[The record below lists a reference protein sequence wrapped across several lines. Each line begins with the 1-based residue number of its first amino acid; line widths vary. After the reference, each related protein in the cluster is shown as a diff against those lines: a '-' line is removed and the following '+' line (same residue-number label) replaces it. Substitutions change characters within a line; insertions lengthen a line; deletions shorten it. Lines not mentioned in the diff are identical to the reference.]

1 MPPKIDGTLGQLLCL
16 TDALIVQG
24 YVELVELMEASGLK
38 MVHEV
43 DASIEGIKRRNQ
55 ILGALEANLGAFT
68 AWQKMIGQ
76 QGPDPEMLE
85 RGPELLATLRGLI
98 QEGRLGYWMFV
109 AEKPAT

>member
-16 TDALIVQG
+16 TDALTVQG
-24 YVELVELMEASGLK
+24 YVELMEASGLK
-38 MVHEV
+38 MVPEV
-43 DASIEGIKRRNQ
+43 DVSIEGIIRRNQ

-98 QEGRLGYWMFV
+98 QEGRMGYWMFV